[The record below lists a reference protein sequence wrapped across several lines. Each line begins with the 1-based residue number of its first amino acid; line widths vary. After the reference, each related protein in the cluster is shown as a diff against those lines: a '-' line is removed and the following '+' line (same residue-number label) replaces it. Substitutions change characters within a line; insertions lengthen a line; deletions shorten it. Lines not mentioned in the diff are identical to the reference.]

1 MKTLTYF
8 IIAIAIG
15 SLGLSCTPVSAPADE
30 AANKPEIFNTGD
42 DQSVYP
48 DNDRD

>member
-1 MKTLTYF
+1 MKTLTYL

-15 SLGLSCTPVSAPADE
+15 SLGLSCTPASVPADE
-30 AANKPEIFNTGD
+30 TANKPEIFSTGD